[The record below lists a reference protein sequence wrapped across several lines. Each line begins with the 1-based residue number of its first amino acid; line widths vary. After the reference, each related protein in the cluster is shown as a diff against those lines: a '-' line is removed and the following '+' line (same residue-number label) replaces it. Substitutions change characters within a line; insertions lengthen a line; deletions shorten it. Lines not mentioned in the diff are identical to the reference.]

1 MGIEKG
7 KEEVYC
13 QTHGHYT
20 AEVLTMNGKRI
31 VEPCHKCLE
40 GQETAEGGRL
50 EPRKAGKV
58 KGLPRRF
65 WAAGFGDYETDS
77 EKQERAK
84 RYAEAYATKESVME
98 RGIKMLFCGKP
109 GTGKTHLAAAIVRTM
124 AQRGVDC
131 QFAHVYQVMG
141 EVKAT
146 YDGPG
151 SEKQVKQKYIKAD
164 FLAIDEIGVQK
175 GSDFERNILFEIVNE
190 RHNGLKP
197 TLLISNLGIQPLTE
211 YLGEPFIDR
220 FWEDGGQVLSFDW
233 GSYRK
238 KAKKN

>member
-1 MGIEKG
+1 MSMEKG
-7 KEEVYC
+7 KQEAYCEV
-13 QTHGHYT
+13 HGHYT
-20 AEVLTMNGKRI
+20 ADTLTVNGKRI
-31 VEPCHKCLE
+31 VEPCPRCHE
-40 GQETAEGGRL
+40 IGEEERR

-65 WAAGFGDYETDS
+65 WAAGFAGYETDT

-84 RYAEAYATKESVME
+84 RYSEAYATKDSVVDQ
-98 RGIKMLFCGKP
+98 GVKMLFCGKP

-131 QFAHVYQVMG
+131 QFAHVYQVMS

-190 RHNGLKP
+190 RHNDLKP

-233 GSYRK
+233 ESHRK